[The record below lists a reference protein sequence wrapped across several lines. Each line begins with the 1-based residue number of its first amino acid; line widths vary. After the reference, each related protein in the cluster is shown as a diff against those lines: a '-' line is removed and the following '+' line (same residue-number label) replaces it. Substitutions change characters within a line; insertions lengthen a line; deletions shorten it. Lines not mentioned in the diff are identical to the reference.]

1 MNSEM
6 IVSSVAFMMKYF
18 FNVEKELTLQLVNT
32 LQLKLFD
39 LKDVAIHYA
48 QLLAAHK

>member
-1 MNSEM
+1 MNSQM

-39 LKDVAIHYA
+39 LKDIAVHYS
-48 QLLAAHK
+48 QLITMHR